1 MLTAAWEP
9 ETYPRADEIMGSF
22 DLSTLHGGY
31 GSDLMLAMA
40 AMQELRLA
48 RDRELAVEYA
58 RRSLESG
65 LLHATAVSALH
76 YSGFSLIAAG
86 LLDEVI
92 EGYDRAYD
100 EAVRRGDATRLASVL
115 TFRGRYLTMRG
126 DINRALDDLRE
137 GLDLALGHGVLAGL
151 AYVYGFLILAHVERA
166 ELDEAQRM
174 LAQSPFPDAL
184 PPNAHLNYFRLGRGR
199 LWIESGE
206 VERGV
211 AELLALGEVTKAVP
225 FDNPALFAWRRFA
238 VDGLLRL
245 GRTDEARALADEE
258 LEIVRRWGARHEI
271 GASLRARGLV
281 EGGAEGRRLL
291 EEAVEM
297 LDGTEAQ
304 LQHARALIDLGAA
317 YRRDGQR
324 TKARE
329 VLTRGVDLALRTGV
343 LGLVERGNEELA
355 ASGARPRRSLVT
367 GLDALTPSE
376 RRVAE
381 LAAGDLT
388 NKEIAQALFVTVKT
402 VEVHLSS
409 AYRKLQLNSRRELA
423 AALAAASGA

>member
-1 MLTAAWEP
+1 
-9 ETYPRADEIMGSF
+9 
-22 DLSTLHGGY
+22 
-31 GSDLMLAMA
+31 
-40 AMQELRLA
+40 
-48 RDRELAVEYA
+48 
-58 RRSLESG
+58 
-65 LLHATAVSALH
+65 
-76 YSGFSLIAAG
+76 
-86 LLDEVI
+86 
-92 EGYDRAYD
+92 
-100 EAVRRGDATRLASVL
+100 
-115 TFRGRYLTMRG
+115 MRG
-126 DINRALDDLRE
+126 DLTARSTTCARGSTSRSATACCRRSPYL
-137 GLDLALGHGVLAGL
+137 
-151 AYVYGFLILAHVERA
+151 YGFLDPRPRRA
-166 ELDEAQRM
+166 RRARRG
-174 LAQSPFPDAL
+174 AARCSRSRGFPEAL

-211 AELLALGEVTKAVP
+211 AELLALGEVTQAVP

-258 LEIVRRWGARHEI
+258 LEIARRWGARHEI

-297 LDGTEAQ
+297 FDGTEAQ

-355 ASGARPRRSLVT
+355 ASGARPRKNLVT
-367 GLDALTPSE
+367 RPRRADPE
-376 RRVAE
+376 RAPRRRARRRRPH
-381 LAAGDLT
+381 

-409 AYRKLQLNSRRELA
+409 AT
-423 AALAAASGA
+423 ASCS

>member
-1 MLTAAWEP
+1 M
-9 ETYPRADEIMGSF
+9 
-22 DLSTLHGGY
+22 
-31 GSDLMLAMA
+31 
-40 AMQELRLA
+40 
-48 RDRELAVEYA
+48 
-58 RRSLESG
+58 
-65 LLHATAVSALH
+65 
-76 YSGFSLIAAG
+76 
-86 LLDEVI
+86 
-92 EGYDRAYD
+92 
-100 EAVRRGDATRLASVL
+100 
-115 TFRGRYLTMRG
+115 
-126 DINRALDDLRE
+126 
-137 GLDLALGHGVLAGL
+137 
-151 AYVYGFLILAHVERA
+151 
-166 ELDEAQRM
+166 
-174 LAQSPFPDAL
+174 
-184 PPNAHLNYFRLGRGR
+184 
-199 LWIESGE
+199 
-206 VERGV
+206 

-245 GRTDEARALADEE
+245 GRTDEARTLADEE
-258 LEIVRRWGARHEI
+258 LEIARRWGARHEI

-297 LDGTEAQ
+297 FDGTEAQ

-355 ASGARPRRSLVT
+355 ATGARPRKSLVT

-381 LAAGDLT
+381 LAADDLT

-423 AALAAASGA
+423 AALAARYRSLTEERRASARRRRGRPRSRGRTGTRGRAAARGLRARRARRPRRRVRRAARQAPRSGRAAGRRSRR